1 MGFKMNYAM
10 FQKALKTGVS
20 FFIKTSKAALEL
32 ISKQVVKIKLT
43 SFTLPSLYR
52 PLGEYCYNSAL
63 SRTDFSSQFEQ
74 IDKVKAELAITNQQ
88 TPPPIQASLI
98 TKLKALLTKVTKAA
112 QSRMLLRK
120 QSLLF
125 TNLGKVSFE
134 KQGESSGPENLAAP
148 VRDALGRL
156 QSLESTISAI
166 NSQNKGDWVTPKR
179 LAIAGVAILLLVS
192 LVSLKSF
199 AQQMLGEKQDIIT
212 DDFSFN
218 GNKDSKLNDAFAAN
232 RKPSSSRGNA
242 VKDFDNWGKDLEWK
256 GIEWE
261 LDDKKENQKLSQGN
275 KWKSQG
281 NKWKSPFATPSFDSS
296 IETDFP
302 GSDLKEKYK
311 ALVNQI
317 RVGMYRSQVEN
328 ILGLPDEETENDLG
342 KFNPQKAGQILA
354 ILKWN
359 GDGAANPA
367 IALGF
372 INNRLT
378 EGGTPGYDISKGF
391 HGKLP
396 SGMSNNE
403 KNQTK
408 KAMKNL
414 GFTVDE

>member
-10 FQKALKTGVS
+10 FQKALKTGFS
-20 FFIKTSKAALEL
+20 FFIKTSKAAIEL
-32 ISKQVVKIKLT
+32 ISKQVVKINLT
-43 SFTLPSLYR
+43 TFTLPSLYR

-63 SRTDFSSQFEQ
+63 SRTDFQSQFEQ

-88 TPPPIQASLI
+88 TPPPIQPSFI

-125 TNLGKVSFE
+125 TNLGKVAFE

-148 VRDALGRL
+148 VRDALGQL

-192 LVSLKSF
+192 LVSLKSV
-199 AQQMLGEKQDIIT
+199 AQQMLGEKQNIIT
-212 DDFSFN
+212 DDFSLN
-218 GNKDSKLNDAFAAN
+218 GNKNSNLNDAFAAN

-242 VKDFDNWGKDLEWK
+242 IKDFDNWGKDLEW
-256 GIEWE
+256 E
-261 LDDKKENQKLSQGN
+261 LDEKKENQKLSQGN
-275 KWKSQG
+275 KWV
-281 NKWKSPFATPSFDSS
+281 SPFPTPKFDSS
-296 IETDFP
+296 IDTDFP

-317 RVGMYRSQVEN
+317 RVGMNRSQVEN
-328 ILGLPDEETENDLG
+328 ILGLPDEETEKDLG
-342 KFNPQKAGQILA
+342 EFNPQKAGQILA
-354 ILKWN
+354 ILTWN

-367 IALGF
+367 IILGF

-378 EGGTPGYDISKGF
+378 QGGTPGYDISKGF

>member
-1 MGFKMNYAM
+1 MNYAL
-10 FQKALKTGVS
+10 FQKALQAGFS
-20 FFIKTSKAALEL
+20 FFIKTSKAAIEL
-32 ISKQVVKIKLT
+32 ASKQVVKIKLT
-43 SFTLPSLYR
+43 TFTLPSLYR

-63 SRTDFSSQFEQ
+63 SRSDFQSQFEQ

-88 TPPPIQASLI
+88 TLPPIQPSLI

-125 TNLGKVSFE
+125 TNLGKVAFE

-179 LAIAGVAILLLVS
+179 LAIAGVALLLLVS
-192 LVSLKSF
+192 LVSLKSA
-199 AQQMLGEKQDIIT
+199 AQQMLGEKQDIIK
-212 DDFSFN
+212 DDFSLN

-261 LDDKKENQKLSQGN
+261 LDDKKENQKLSQV
-275 KWKSQG
+275 

>member
-1 MGFKMNYAM
+1 MNYEP
-10 FQKALKTGVS
+10 FQKESKTRFS
-20 FFIKTSKAALEL
+20 FFIKTSNAAIGLV
-32 ISKQVVKIKLT
+32 SKQVVKIKLT

-52 PLGEYCYNSAL
+52 PLGEYCYNSAI

-88 TPPPIQASLI
+88 TPPPIQPSFIA
-98 TKLKALLTKVTKAA
+98 KLKALLTKVTKAA

-120 QSLLF
+120 QSMLF
-125 TNLGKVSFE
+125 TNLGKVVFE

-156 QSLESTISAI
+156 QALESTISAI
-166 NSQNKGDWVTPKR
+166 NSQNKSDWVTPKR

-192 LVSLKSF
+192 LVSLKSV
-199 AQQMLGEKQDIIT
+199 AQQMLGEKQDIIK

-242 VKDFDNWGKDLEWK
+242 VKDFDNWGKDLEW
-256 GIEWE
+256 E
-261 LDDKKENQKLSQGN
+261 LDERKENQKLSQGN
-275 KWKSQG
+275 KWA
-281 NKWKSPFATPSFDSS
+281 SPFPTPKFDSS

-302 GSDLKEKYK
+302 GSDMKEKYK

-317 RVGMYRSQVEN
+317 RVGMNRSQVEN

-354 ILKWN
+354 ILTWN

-367 IALGF
+367 IILGF

-378 EGGTPGYDISKGF
+378 QGGTPGYDISKGF

-396 SGMSNNE
+396 SGMSKNE
-403 KNQTK
+403 KTQTK

>member
-10 FQKALKTGVS
+10 FQKALKTGFS
-20 FFIKTSKAALEL
+20 FFIKTSKAAIEL
-32 ISKQVVKIKLT
+32 VTKQMVKVKLAT
-43 SFTLPSLYR
+43 FTLPSLYR
-52 PLGEYCYNSAL
+52 PLGEYCYNSAI
-63 SRTDFSSQFEQ
+63 SRTDFLSQFEQ
-74 IDKVKAELAITNQQ
+74 IDKVKTELAITNQQ
-88 TPPPIQASLI
+88 TPPPIQPSLI
-98 TKLKALLTKVTKAA
+98 TKLKALLTKVTKAV
-112 QSRMLLRK
+112 QSRMLFRK

-125 TNLGKVSFE
+125 TNLGKVAFE

-148 VRDALGRL
+148 VRDTLGRI
-156 QSLESTISAI
+156 QSLESEISRL
-166 NSQNKGDWVTPKR
+166 NSQSKGDWITPKR
-179 LAIAGVAILLLVS
+179 LAIAGVAFLLLVGM
-192 LVSLKSF
+192 LSLKS
-199 AQQMLGEKQDIIT
+199 AVQQMLGENQNILK
-212 DDFSFN
+212 DDSSLN
-218 GNKDSKLNDAFAAN
+218 GNKDSKLNDSFAAN

-242 VKDFDNWGKDLEWK
+242 VKDFDNWGKDKDLAWK
-256 GIEWE
+256 F
-261 LDDKKENQKLSQGN
+261 DKKKENQKPSQGIG
-275 KWKSQG
+275 QA
-281 NKWKSPFATPSFDSS
+281 SPFATPNFDSS

-317 RVGMYRSQVEN
+317 RVGMNRSQVEI
-328 ILGLPDEETENDLG
+328 ILGLPDEETEKDLG
-342 KFNPQKAGQILA
+342 EFNPQKAGQILE
-354 ILKWN
+354 ILTWN

-367 IALGF
+367 IILGF

-378 EGGTPGYDISKGF
+378 QGGTPGYDISKGF